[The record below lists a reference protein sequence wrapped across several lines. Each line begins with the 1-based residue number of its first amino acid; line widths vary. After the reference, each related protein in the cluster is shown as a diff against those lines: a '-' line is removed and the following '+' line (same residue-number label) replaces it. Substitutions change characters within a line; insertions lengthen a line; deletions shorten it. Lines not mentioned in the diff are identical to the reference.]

1 MNEPESN
8 GRCDFI
14 LTGGTV
20 VDGTGAPGRRADV
33 AVDGDRIVA
42 VGDLSGWSA
51 EAQHDASGRV
61 VAPGFIDVHTHDDR
75 AVLDEPCFR
84 AKLSQGVTTVIVGNC
99 GISLAPLVPAG
110 DLPQPFDLLGEPDGF
125 QFPTMG
131 SYLDRLADAPAALN
145 VGALVGHATLRVQAM
160 ADLGHAADGDE
171 LAAMREGL
179 RMALRQG
186 GLGLSTGLFY
196 PPGRAATT
204 EEVVEL
210 SKVMAEE
217 GGLYVTHMRDEADG
231 VETSLEETM
240 TIGREAGV
248 PVMISHHKV
257 VGPANFGRSVQTLA
271 RIEAA
276 RRAQPVALDCY
287 PYAASS
293 TVLVPERCGKG
304 TRILVTWS
312 KAHPEQAGREL
323 SAIAADW
330 DCKEAEAAE
339 RLRPA
344 GAVYFAMD
352 EEDVQ
357 RILRFSDTMVGSDG
371 LPHDLHPHPRLW
383 GTFPRV
389 LGHYVRE
396 HGIMSLEE
404 AVHRMTG
411 VSARTFGLTDRGEIR
426 AGAYADLVV
435 FDPTTVIDRATF
447 ESPERP
453 SDGIDLVTTN
463 GAIVWRDGA
472 ATGARP
478 GRPLARQRERRVNRT
493 GGRTR

>member
-1 MNEPESN
+1 MSAPEPY
-8 GRCDFI
+8 GRCDLK

-20 VDGTGAPGRRADV
+20 VDGTGAPGRLADV
-33 AVDGDRIVA
+33 AVEGDRIVA

-51 EAQHDASGRV
+51 QAQHDASGKV

-75 AVLDEPCFR
+75 IVLDEPCFR
-84 AKLSQGVTTVIVGNC
+84 AKLSQGVTSVIVGNC
-99 GISLAPLVPAG
+99 GISLAPLVPAA
-110 DLPQPFDLLGEPDGF
+110 DLPPPFDLLGEPDGF
-125 QFPTMG
+125 EFPTLD
-131 SYLDRLADAPAALN
+131 SYLVRLAEAPAAVN

-160 ADLGHAADGDE
+160 ADLGRAADGEE
-171 LAAMREGL
+171 LAAMGERL
-179 RMALRQG
+179 RIALRQG
-186 GLGLSTGLFY
+186 GLGMSTGLFY

-204 EEVVEL
+204 NEVIQL
-210 SKVMAEE
+210 SRVMAEE

-231 VETSLEETM
+231 VEASLDETM

-271 RIEAA
+271 RIEKA
-276 RRAQPVALDCY
+276 RRAQAVALDCY

-312 KAHPEQAGREL
+312 KSQPEQAGREL
-323 SAIAADW
+323 SEIAAEW
-330 DCKEAEAAE
+330 GCGEAEAAE
-339 RLRPA
+339 RLLPA

-352 EEDVQ
+352 EADVQ
-357 RILRFSDTMVGSDG
+357 RILRFCDTMIGSDG

-396 HGIMSLEE
+396 LGIMSLEE

-411 VSARTFGLTDRGEIR
+411 VSARTFGLADRGEVR
-426 AGAYADLVV
+426 PGAYADLVV
-435 FDPTTVIDRATF
+435 FDPATVIDRATY
-447 ESPERP
+447 ETPARP
-453 SDGIDLVTTN
+453 SAGIDLVATN
-463 GAIVWRDGA
+463 GAIVWQEGA
-472 ATGARP
+472 PTGARP
-478 GRPLARQRERRVNRT
+478 GRPLPRQPR
-493 GGRTR
+493 GA